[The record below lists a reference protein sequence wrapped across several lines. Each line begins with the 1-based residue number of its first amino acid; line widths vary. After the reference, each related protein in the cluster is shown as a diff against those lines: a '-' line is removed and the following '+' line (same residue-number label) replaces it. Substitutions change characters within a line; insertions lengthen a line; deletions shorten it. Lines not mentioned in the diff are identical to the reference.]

1 MWNFLKNNVKELVY
15 KTELDSQTQKTNL
28 SLLKGNGGRINWEI
42 VINRHTSLY
51 KTDNQRPTV

>member
-28 SLLKGNGGRINWEI
+28 SLLKENGGRINWEI